1 MIIDINTLLAWG
13 AVYKKV
19 NAGDFIF
26 HEGGSAVFYHQ
37 LVSGSVRWV
46 NINEEGREFLQVMI
60 EPGESFGE
68 LPLFDG
74 QPYAAS
80 AIANEDSVVIR
91 LQKEVFLS
99 LLKENPEAHFT
110 FTKLMI
116 ERVRFKFY
124 VIKEL
129 AQHDPENCI
138 SKLFAYMKQRKK
150 NICPDCNR
158 IKLTRQQIADMT
170 GMRVETVIRTIR
182 SLHKKGQLMIDK
194 GKVYC

>member
-13 AVYKKV
+13 GVYKKV
-19 NAGDFIF
+19 NQGDFIF
-26 HEGGSAVFYHQ
+26 KEGGSAAFYHQ
-37 LVSGSVRWV
+37 LISGGVRWV

-80 AIANEDSVVIR
+80 AIANEDSIIIR
-91 LQKEVFLS
+91 LQKDVFLS
-99 LLKENPEAHFT
+99 LLHENPTIHFD

-116 ERVRFKFY
+116 ERIRFKFY

-138 SKLFAYMKQRKK
+138 SKLFAYMKLRNK
-150 NICPDCNR
+150 NICPDCHR

-182 SLHKKGQLMIDK
+182 SLHLKGLLLIDK

>member
-19 NAGDFIF
+19 NTGDFIF
-26 HEGGSAVFYHQ
+26 QEGGSASFYYQ

-46 NINEEGREFLQVMI
+46 NINDEGREFLQVMI

-80 AIANEDSVVIR
+80 AIANESSVVIR
-91 LQKEVFLS
+91 LQKDVFLS
-99 LLKENPEAHFT
+99 MLKQHPDIHFE

-116 ERVRFKFY
+116 DRIRFKFY

-138 SKLFAYMKQRKK
+138 SKLLAYLKQRKK

-170 GMRVETVIRTIR
+170 GMRVETVIRSIR
-182 SLHKKGQLMIDK
+182 SLHRKGQLMIDK

>member
-13 AVYKKV
+13 GVYKKV
-19 NAGDFIF
+19 NQGDFIF
-26 HEGGSAVFYHQ
+26 KEGGSAIFYHQ
-37 LVSGSVRWV
+37 LISGGVRWV

-80 AIANEDSVVIR
+80 AIANEDSIIIR
-91 LQKEVFLS
+91 LQKDVFLS
-99 LLKENPEAHFT
+99 LLHDNPTIHFD

-116 ERVRFKFY
+116 ERIRFKFY

-138 SKLFAYMKQRKK
+138 SKLFAYMKLRNK
-150 NICPDCNR
+150 NICPDCHR
-158 IKLTRQQIADMT
+158 VKLTRQQIADMT

-182 SLHKKGQLMIDK
+182 SLHLKGQLLIDK

>member
-1 MIIDINTLLAWG
+1 MVDINTLLAWG
-13 AVYKKV
+13 GVYKQV
-19 NAGDFIF
+19 ASGDFVF
-26 HEGGSAVFYHQ
+26 QEGGTAVFYYQ
-37 LVSGSVRWV
+37 LVSGSIRWA

-68 LPLFDG
+68 LPLLDG

-80 AIANEDSVVIR
+80 AIANEDSIVIR
-91 LQKEVFLS
+91 LQKDVFLN
-99 LLKENPEAHFT
+99 LLRDHPAIHLEFS
-110 FTKLMI
+110 KLMI
-116 ERVRFKFY
+116 ERIRFKFY

-129 AQHDPENCI
+129 AQHDPEHCI
-138 SKLFAYMKQRKK
+138 SRLFAYFKQRKK
-150 NICPDCNR
+150 NICPECNR

-182 SLHKKGQLMIDK
+182 NLHKKGQLMIDK